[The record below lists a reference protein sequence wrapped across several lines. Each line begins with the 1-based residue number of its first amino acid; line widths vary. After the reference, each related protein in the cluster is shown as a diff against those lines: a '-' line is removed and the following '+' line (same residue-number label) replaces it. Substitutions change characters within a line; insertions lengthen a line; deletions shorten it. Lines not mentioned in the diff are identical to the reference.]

1 VWGSVL
7 AASVVF
13 AIGGAFMTASAG
25 FTRPWPS
32 MAVLLLFGVGAFLLS
47 RAVRIGGLST
57 AYTVG
62 LGIEAVL
69 SMGLGIYL
77 FGERPSVMKTLSV
90 GLIVAGVAG
99 VRLG

>member
-1 VWGSVL
+1 
-7 AASVVF
+7 
-13 AIGGAFMTASAG
+13 MTASAG
-25 FTRPWPS
+25 FTRAWPS
-32 MAVLLLFGVGAFLLS
+32 VAVVVLFGLGAFLLS

-69 SMGLGIYL
+69 SMGLGVYL
-77 FGERPSVMKTLSV
+77 FGERPTVLKSV
-90 GLIVAGVAG
+90 GLVFILAGVAG